1 MRPFQNLAWLVLAST
16 SHASCVGHAG
26 RTPNTNAT
34 LGTFLHNR
42 ISPNYSEL
50 YIADANGA
58 NEKLLLG
65 SDTVFDFRASW
76 TLDGKYVAFT
86 SERRGDG
93 QSDVYRVAINGTNT
107 TASPELLAASEG
119 VDDSAAIS
127 PDGKMLAFATSR
139 FNQTSHIM
147 LMVLET
153 GDLKNLTLIDGIAG
167 AANPAQPNGY
177 FKPTWSPDSE
187 WVVFTSDR
195 NTPWRGHSEG
205 AGWEHVQE
213 LSIYAARPNGTD
225 FRLVSSRANY
235 TQGSP
240 RFSPDGERLVF
251 YEIATEDTYDARLQP
266 SLLYGSVL
274 NSSIVSV
281 DFATG
286 TDRIVHA
293 SGTGVRI
300 SPSYV
305 TDDVIGYVLK
315 EGDSNGIYYASI
327 SGANYTQYQT
337 IPMNTMTPAIRSPS
351 WSPDGKYI
359 IYEKQGPSGG
369 STSTSKEQHAELY
382 SFDQNWDYRFTDVFP
397 MGARSGCPMMV
408 MSQQMEGPAI
418 NNLIRLNMDGD
429 DQDTLYVPTED
440 TINPAIASGY
450 NARAYQG
457 NWGPNDTNI
466 TFGFGAYFVGRESL
480 PGFIYSIGAD
490 GSDLTLLAGNNISNY
505 GFPSFN
511 YDGSKVVFRT
521 WPGTADNGTT
531 VGTTGL
537 AIVDVATRQVTQ
549 LTTEWDNLP
558 AFSPDGSKILFTRRT
573 NLANIGD
580 NYDIFTMDPDG
591 TNLMQVT
598 DSVASDA
605 HAVWTHDGRIA
616 YSTAMFGFQQEAVLY
631 DDSMQPY
638 AIIMIMD
645 ADGSNKTPLTNS
657 LWEDA
662 MPMFAPAHTLA
673 STCT

>member
-1 MRPFQNLAWLVLAST
+1 
-16 SHASCVGHAG
+16 
-26 RTPNTNAT
+26 
-34 LGTFLHNR
+34 
-42 ISPNYSEL
+42 
-50 YIADANGA
+50 
-58 NEKLLLG
+58 
-65 SDTVFDFRASW
+65 
-76 TLDGKYVAFT
+76 
-86 SERRGDG
+86 
-93 QSDVYRVAINGTNT
+93 
-107 TASPELLAASEG
+107 
-119 VDDSAAIS
+119 
-127 PDGKMLAFATSR
+127 
-139 FNQTSHIM
+139 
-147 LMVLET
+147 
-153 GDLKNLTLIDGIAG
+153 
-167 AANPAQPNGY
+167 
-177 FKPTWSPDSE
+177 
-187 WVVFTSDR
+187 
-195 NTPWRGHSEG
+195 
-205 AGWEHVQE
+205 
-213 LSIYAARPNGTD
+213 
-225 FRLVSSRANY
+225 
-235 TQGSP
+235 
-240 RFSPDGERLVF
+240 
-251 YEIATEDTYDARLQP
+251 
-266 SLLYGSVL
+266 
-274 NSSIVSV
+274 
-281 DFATG
+281 
-286 TDRIVHA
+286 
-293 SGTGVRI
+293 
-300 SPSYV
+300 
-305 TDDVIGYVLK
+305 VLK

-549 LTTEWDNLP
+549 LTMEWDNLP

-638 AIIMIMD
+638 AIIMVMD
-645 ADGSNKTPLTNS
+645 ADGSNKTPPTNS